1 MVLFSLGF
9 LLVVVVENTLYIIM
23 FLLFLISGF
32 LEGYG
37 VLVSAKTVCV
47 TIYVVMFKLKNLSTS
62 AGRWNI
68 CLLQENQ

>member
-1 MVLFSLGF
+1 
-9 LLVVVVENTLYIIM
+9 M

-47 TIYVVMFKLKNLSTS
+47 TIYVVMLKLKNLSTS
-62 AGRWNI
+62 FWRWNI
-68 CLLQENQ
+68 RNKAKNQPKINNLGGNEFFF